1 MPSHRRLLSSAAAV
15 AAAAAVIILV
25 PWIGGCARGDG
36 DARWPT
42 LVEAEQPLRHGT
54 SADASTSGGS
64 WSTSTLTWTPTEASK
79 SFGAFVC
86 LAYGESARITGVE
99 PVERIGDVRDLPAMI
114 HTVGASE
121 DPFISADG
129 YPARIPPDAVLA
141 PISEGQFTFRCGDDR
156 PLQHVVVGLEAQ
168 GPAGGGWLGVRIR
181 YVVDGRAYF
190 LEVPVAMLMCGA
202 ATEPCDDGTGQ
213 SD

>member
-1 MPSHRRLLSSAAAV
+1 MPSRRRLLSSAAA
-15 AAAAAVIILV
+15 AAAVIVLV
-25 PWIGGCARGDG
+25 PWSGGCARGDDV

-54 SADASTSGGS
+54 SADASISGGS
-64 WSTSTLTWTPTEASK
+64 WSTSTLTRTPTEASK
-79 SFGAFVC
+79 SFGVFVC
-86 LAYGESARITGVE
+86 LAYGESARIIAVE
-99 PVERIGDVRDLPAMI
+99 PVERIGDVRNLPAMI

-129 YPARIPPDAVLA
+129 YPAHIPPDAVLA
-141 PISEGQFTFRCGDDR
+141 PISEGQFTFQCGDDR

-190 LEVPVAMLMCGA
+190 LEVPVGMLMCGET
-202 ATEPCDDGTGQ
+202 TEPCDDGTGQ
-213 SD
+213 ND